1 MSSPRTEGVEECD
14 NCGRPIDDCQCR
26 CPYCGEIEDCDCAI
40 GLGVATGGG

>member
-1 MSSPRTEGVEECD
+1 MSSPRTEGAEECD

-26 CPYCGEIEDCDCAI
+26 CPYCGEIEHCDCAI